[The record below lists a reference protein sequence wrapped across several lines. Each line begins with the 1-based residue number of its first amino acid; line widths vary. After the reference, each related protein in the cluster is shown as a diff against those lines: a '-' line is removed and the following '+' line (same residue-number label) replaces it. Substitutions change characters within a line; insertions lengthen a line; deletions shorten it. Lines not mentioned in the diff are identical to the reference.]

1 MINPIVVILLV
12 AFLLC
17 FFVFCVLN
25 KPKKPI
31 MTGAVLVAITIFLFL
46 TNCIDNAIASAST
59 MSDFEKNLVAF
70 ITLSSTGKSIELE
83 NSFKIFASID
93 IALFVV
99 AILSMVIELRSIL
112 SSFYSKHKTPSPEDI
127 Q

>member
-1 MINPIVVILLV
+1 MINPIVIILLV

-17 FFVFCVLN
+17 FFVFCILN

-31 MTGAVLVAITIFLFL
+31 MTGAVLVAITIFLVL

-59 MSDFEKNLVAF
+59 MSDFEKSLVSF

-83 NSFKIFASID
+83 NSFKIFAGID
-93 IALFVV
+93 IALFIV
-99 AILSMVIELRSIL
+99 AILSMIIELRAIL
-112 SSFYSKHKTPSPEDI
+112 SSFYSKHKAPKTEDM